1 MPARQIT
8 DPMLQILWSLRR
20 LFLWVMCLT
29 FVILATITFT
39 LTNQLA
45 TVRSSIEVG
54 SSTVNQKQEPFDP
67 PDQVARQ
74 VSSVYVPTA
83 LSELEKK
90 GASPS
95 VLHSLR
101 TTTVESVAR
110 SLVLVSTID
119 ARAENE
125 AKEFHQSIADQIINA
140 QSRRAQ
146 LIRDV
151 ITERIATARRRSI
164 SLSEQSDTAAREI
177 DSINVLSKDLRGQIE
192 RERAS
197 LADLVDSKDD
207 ERASRLQGQIS
218 SKMISLASLT
228 IERAKLIQSL
238 MTLRQQSD
246 AQAGVLVQAQF
257 DEKTLGE
264 PRVSLPPLLISMKDT
279 PRRLSLLFIAFTI
292 SILIAFGTVVFVHR
306 VTEARN

>member
-1 MPARQIT
+1 
-8 DPMLQILWSLRR
+8 MLQILWSLRR
-20 LFLWVMCLT
+20 LFLWVTCLT
-29 FVILATITFT
+29 FVILAAITFT
-39 LTNQLA
+39 LANQLA

-54 SSTVNQKQEPFDP
+54 SSVVNQKQEPFDP

-101 TTTVESVAR
+101 TTTVETVSR
-110 SLVLVSTID
+110 SLVLVSSID

-125 AKEFHQSIADQIINA
+125 AKEFHQSVADQIINA

-146 LIRDV
+146 LMRDV

-164 SLSEQSDTAAREI
+164 NLSEQSDTAAREI

-197 LADLVDSKDD
+197 LDSKDD
-207 ERASRLQGQIS
+207 ELASRLQEQIS

-257 DEKTLGE
+257 DEKTLVE
-264 PRVSLPPLLISMKDT
+264 PHVSLPPLLISMKDT